1 MQWKNEGLKTHNS
14 QNCDSGCRPD
24 ISCKLMS
31 NIRVANLSFLFYQA
45 PWRVELWLRLLLF
58 FVWPSQLKKVFKY
71 DGLSDVL
78 WSWLNPTRGIKIQTC
93 PVTKTLCVIGILKG
107 VGWPAGTIVHCQKLT
122 FSFRVCSCRYDR
134 SGQSAFDKKGL
145 KRKNLAHLSHLI
157 WGQPAM

>member
-1 MQWKNEGLKTHNS
+1 MQWKNEGLKTHDS
-14 QNCDSGCRPD
+14 QNCDSGYRPD

-45 PWRVELWLRLLLF
+45 PWRVEPWLRLLLF
-58 FVWPSQLKKVFKY
+58 FVWPSQLTKF
-71 DGLSDVL
+71 
-78 WSWLNPTRGIKIQTC
+78 LNMMDCLMFCDLDSTRGIKIQTC

-134 SGQSAFDKKGL
+134 PGQSAFDKKGL